1 MVNRAED
8 RAEARTLG
16 PIRVPI
22 KQMLILKSKA
32 IVEKL
37 NKEKVMTKIDAELVH
52 RGLILCQME
61 LNPND
66 AGVVNKVMD

>member
-1 MVNRAED
+1 
-8 RAEARTLG
+8 
-16 PIRVPI
+16 
-22 KQMLILKSKA
+22 MLILKSKA